1 MQLCSGYADIFRLC
15 SYLRYL
21 YQQDRRYADIA
32 MTRDTLRDQIWKQIV
47 EHRDSNTQFSKTDII
62 ESVEAS
68 DRTVHDVIQT
78 AADYGLLDRREERLD
93 VDYEPAQSG
102 VQKQDVAVYDPAMT
116 GAQTRPQVYSSDTT
130 PGVSD
135 DEPGSSPVDEP
146 PAASADDSDGFD
158 DWTDKIDVPQGKDLV
173 DCAAVVKKCVNHL
186 YADGPSSKREIVI
199 AVMPDYPLGY
209 PVPDLDVGD
218 RYRGAWWRR
227 IVQKGLKA
235 HPEVEY
241 RDNHQDYTIRSGDD

>member
-1 MQLCSGYADIFRLC
+1 
-15 SYLRYL
+15 
-21 YQQDRRYADIA
+21 

-93 VDYEPAQSG
+93 VEYEPAQSG
-102 VQKQDVAVYDPAMT
+102 VQKQDVAVYDPAIT

-130 PGVSD
+130 PSVSD

-146 PAASADDSDGFD
+146 PAAPAD
-158 DWTDKIDVPQGKDLV
+158 DWTDAIDVPQQKDLV

-186 YADGPSSKREIVI
+186 YAEGPSSKREIVM

-209 PVPDLDVGD
+209 DAPDLDTGE
-218 RYRGAWWRR
+218 RFRGPWWYR

-241 RDNHQDYTIRSGDD
+241 RDGHQDYRIQPADQ